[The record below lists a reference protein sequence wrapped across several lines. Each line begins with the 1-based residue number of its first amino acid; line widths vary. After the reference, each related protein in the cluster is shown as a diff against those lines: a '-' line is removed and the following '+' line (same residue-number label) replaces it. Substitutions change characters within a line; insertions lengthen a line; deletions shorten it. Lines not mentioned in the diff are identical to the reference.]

1 MFAFIKKLF
10 GAAKDT
16 AEAVTKPEVAQ
27 SVIVEVQSVAPE
39 KRPAAKKRAGR
50 PRKTSK

>member
-16 AEAVTKPEVAQ
+16 AEAVAKPEVAK
-27 SVIVEVQSVAPE
+27 SVVTEPVTEE
-39 KRPAAKKRAGR
+39 KRPAARKRAGR